1 MKLEL
6 NNNYY
11 NKNSEIYNIFI
22 IYLIGFIYWTII
34 VIIREIIK
42 KDIEI

>member
-22 IYLIGFIYWTII
+22 IYLIGFIYL
-34 VIIREIIK
+34 
-42 KDIEI
+42 DF